1 MTNNNL
7 VNELTSYVLSLDAT
21 TMVAQKEEVET
32 LENTVISCKEAM
44 EDRILGCKEAVNS
57 IVDTVKNTANKV
69 LEGIKEAYNPLIGFS
84 MIAILIMLM
93 FTAYA
98 VNEYK
103 LNNEY
108 ETAVNN
114 LQKVETSIEFDSDA
128 FWWYGSNNDEILLNE
143 LESNHIEPIKETTTH
158 KYYVVVDKSDNQNI
172 VLEFNKTNGDF
183 NWYGK
188 FENELL
194 TDTDKK
200 NNIEVINS
208 IVNQ

>member
-7 VNELTSYVLSLDAT
+7 VSELTSYVLSLDAT

-32 LENTVISCKEAM
+32 LENTVISCKEAIQ
-44 EDRILGCKEAVNS
+44 DRILGFKEAV
-57 IVDTVKNTANKV
+57 KNTVNKV
-69 LEGIKEAYNPLIGFS
+69 VESIKEAYNPLVGFS
-84 MIAILIMLM
+84 IIAILIMLM

-108 ETAVNN
+108 ETAVNS
-114 LQKVETSIEFDSDA
+114 LQNIETSVEFDSDA

-172 VLEFNKTNGDF
+172 VLEFNKNGDF